1 MTTARSLKSW
11 YWLHKWSSLVCTAF
25 LLIICLTGLPLIFHE
40 EIEHWLQEGKP
51 YAVVPE
57 GTARA
62 SMDSILATART
73 HYPGEDIE
81 YVYMDDHEPGVWV
94 GMSPAQNVDPKQHH
108 YMRFDA
114 HTGELLHDGPT
125 QFEEQF
131 TFMGLMLALHVDM
144 FAGLPGQLF
153 LGFMG
158 LLFVIAIISGVVLYG
173 PFMKKL
179 EFGTVR
185 KQKSTRLKWLDLHNL
200 LGAVTL
206 VWATVV
212 GLTGVINELSQ
223 PLFALWQSTDV
234 AALTAQYKDDPPVTS
249 LASADQALRA
259 AQQAVPG
266 NQVVSFSYPGNSYAT
281 PHHYVFW
288 TKGSTPLTSHV
299 FTPVLVDAATA
310 KVTAVAHPPWYLVL
324 LELSSPLHFGDYG
337 GLPLKIL
344 WALMDILTIVV
355 LGSGLYLW
363 VARRKTNDERV
374 RKLAASL
381 SSTSQQQP
389 ATQTS

>member
-1 MTTARSLKSW
+1 MTAARSLKTW
-11 YWLHKWSSLVCTAF
+11 YWLHKWSSLICTAF
-25 LLIICLTGLPLIFHE
+25 LLIICLTGMPLIFHE

-57 GTARA
+57 GTARVN
-62 SMDSILATART
+62 MDSILATARAA
-73 HYPGEDIE
+73 YPGEDVE
-81 YVYMDDHEPGVWV
+81 YVYMDDAEPGVWV
-94 GMSPAQNVDPKQHH
+94 GMSPADNLDPKQHH

-131 TFMGLMLALHVDM
+131 TFMGVMYALHVDL

-153 LGFMG
+153 LGAMG
-158 LLFVIAIISGVVLYG
+158 LLFVIAIISGVVLYA

-179 EFGTVR
+179 SFGTVR
-185 KQKSTRLKWLDLHNL
+185 KERSSRLKWLDLHNL

-212 GLTGVINELSQ
+212 GVTGVINELSQ
-223 PLFALWQSTDV
+223 PLFALWQSTEV
-234 AALTAQYKDDPPVTS
+234 AALTAQYQNDPPVTQV
-249 LASADQALRA
+249 ASADLAMQA

-266 NQVVSFSYPGNSYAT
+266 NQIVSFSYPGNSYAT
-281 PHHYVFW
+281 PHHFMFW
-288 TKGSTPLTSHV
+288 TKGATPLTSHL

-310 KVTAVAHPPWYLVL
+310 QVTAVAHPPWYLVA
-324 LELSSPLHFGDYG
+324 LELSSPLHFGDYA

-344 WALMDILTIVV
+344 WAVMNFLTIVV

-363 VARRKTNDERV
+363 FARRRANDERV
-374 RKLAASL
+374 RKLADSL
-381 SSTSQQQP
+381 NTSGRSPVLESS
-389 ATQTS
+389 